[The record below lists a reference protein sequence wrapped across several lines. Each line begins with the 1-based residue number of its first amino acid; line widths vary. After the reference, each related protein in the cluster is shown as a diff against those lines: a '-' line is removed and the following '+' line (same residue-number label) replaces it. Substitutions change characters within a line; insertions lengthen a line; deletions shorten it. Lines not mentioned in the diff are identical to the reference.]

1 MAVAQ
6 LGPNMILDLT
16 EAETREL
23 YSSTVHEAD
32 QLLNQIVHADHRAF
46 KQSLK
51 DRHSRL
57 DQIRAKLEAIL
68 SDALRTTAA

>member
-1 MAVAQ
+1 
-6 LGPNMILDLT
+6 MILDLT

-23 YSSTVHEAD
+23 YSTTVHEAD

-46 KQSLK
+46 KASLK

-57 DQIRAKLEAIL
+57 DQIRAKLEA
-68 SDALRTTAA
+68 ALPGVRQPSAA